1 MEIANHTAV
10 LQRRDYY
17 NQKGFANITGQ
28 SAATPWNTDLL
39 RLINIQNTAHL
50 HQPLHCTFSIKQGFG
65 EFTTNPPL
73 SQPQINYRIVSFHI
87 FQTGQTLPLNSQHTN
102 EDFPNKVDWNNQG
115 RGLANLCPPLFVFLR
130 HSVGRGREQH
140 PTKHS
145 NVRSDHNSDCSE
157 GDSQGTGS
165 AVVHAF
171 TNTLPALFTLCWGS
185 FIFPS
190 LQQKKILSLHGQL
203 DSASTEEKQS
213 QKQQLFQWTAVLYSE
228 GLRSSYA
235 GKHFLQGEKKF
246 RVTINIAQLII
257 IIIIGSSL
265 NQRKEDRTPTAT
277 YIQRNEHRKIKG
289 KIVLHEAWAHC
300 SDKAWT
306 TMDVCQLTSELV
318 NTILKRQR
326 KRILYY
332 AGYTNHKY
340 LVLRFS
346 ASPSQG

>member
-1 MEIANHTAV
+1 MSTAFEGSKNIFIWFFQ
-10 LQRRDYY
+10 LKKKLLPRSKHAEK
-17 NQKGFANITGQ
+17 QKTKAGWWQQIWPT
-28 SAATPWNTDLL
+28 ATATV
-39 RLINIQNTAHL
+39 T
-50 HQPLHCTFSIKQGFG
+50 
-65 EFTTNPPL
+65 PP
-73 SQPQINYRIVSFHI
+73 PRKM
-87 FQTGQTLPLNSQHTN
+87 
-102 EDFPNKVDWNNQG
+102 KV
-115 RGLANLCPPLFVFLR
+115 
-130 HSVGRGREQH
+130 
-140 PTKHS
+140 
-145 NVRSDHNSDCSE
+145 
-157 GDSQGTGS
+157 
-165 AVVHAF
+165 

-246 RVTINIAQLII
+246 RVTINIAQLI